1 VAADALAAAFA
12 RHAAGASY
20 AKLSPAAVAKAKT
33 FLLDTL
39 GVALAGSTGAALAQV
54 EAAASGWG
62 AGEDARVWV
71 GGRRLPAGSAAI
83 VNAYLIHCLEFDC
96 VHEGAVVHPMATL
109 VSALLAWCERAS
121 ANGDPVDGSRFLAA
135 LAVGVDV
142 AGLLGVATDAPV
154 RFFRPATAG
163 GFGAVAAISN
173 LAGFD
178 EATTASALGC
188 MYGQACGTLQPHAE
202 GSVLLGLQ
210 IGFNARG
217 AIAAADLAAAGVR
230 GPVEP
235 FLGRYGYFA
244 LMEQGSVAVE
254 RVTAELGRVAQ
265 VERLSHKPYPSG
277 RLTHGVVH
285 ALSDLQAADGFAAGE
300 VTAVVAHVPPLVA
313 RLVGR
318 PLVAD
323 PASNYAKLCLPFVA
337 GVFLARGRCDVPD
350 FRDEALRDPAV
361 HRHAAKVR
369 VVQDA
374 NPDEN
379 ALDPQTIEVTFAS
392 GASRAITLPHVYGH
406 PEAPLTEAENEAK
419 FRRCLSYAVPA
430 ISPARGDRILAL
442 VRDLE
447 AAPDVSAL
455 VEAMAG

>member
-1 VAADALAAAFA
+1 
-12 RHAAGASY
+12 
-20 AKLSPAAVAKAKT
+20 
-33 FLLDTL
+33 
-39 GVALAGSTGAALAQV
+39 
-54 EAAASGWG
+54 
-62 AGEDARVWV
+62 
-71 GGRRLPAGSAAI
+71 
-83 VNAYLIHCLEFDC
+83 
-96 VHEGAVVHPMATL
+96 
-109 VSALLAWCERAS
+109 
-121 ANGDPVDGSRFLAA
+121 
-135 LAVGVDV
+135 
-142 AGLLGVATDAPV
+142 
-154 RFFRPATAG
+154 
-163 GFGAVAAISN
+163 
-173 LAGFD
+173 
-178 EATTASALGC
+178 
-188 MYGQACGTLQPHAE
+188 
-202 GSVLLGLQ
+202 
-210 IGFNARG
+210 
-217 AIAAADLAAAGVR
+217 
-230 GPVEP
+230 
-235 FLGRYGYFA
+235 
-244 LMEQGSVAVE
+244 
-254 RVTAELGRVAQ
+254 
-265 VERLSHKPYPSG
+265 
-277 RLTHGVVH
+277 
-285 ALSDLQAADGFAAGE
+285 LSDLQAADGFAAGE